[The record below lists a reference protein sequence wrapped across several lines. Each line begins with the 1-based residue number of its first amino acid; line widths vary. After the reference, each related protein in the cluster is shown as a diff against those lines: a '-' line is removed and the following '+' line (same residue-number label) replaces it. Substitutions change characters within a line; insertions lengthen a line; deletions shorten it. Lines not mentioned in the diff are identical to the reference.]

1 MSIKEIKGVKE
12 ILATVGLGGSI
23 SDGRTVVVPGM
34 GVIKSIKE
42 ALEMAVREA

>member
-1 MSIKEIKGVKE
+1 MTIKEIRGVKE

-23 SDGRTVVVPGM
+23 GEDRTVVVPGK

-42 ALEMAVREA
+42 AIEMAVKEA

>member
-1 MSIKEIKGVKE
+1 MTDKEIRGVKE

-23 SDGRTVVVPGM
+23 SDGRTVVVPRK

-42 ALEMAVREA
+42 ALEMAVKEA